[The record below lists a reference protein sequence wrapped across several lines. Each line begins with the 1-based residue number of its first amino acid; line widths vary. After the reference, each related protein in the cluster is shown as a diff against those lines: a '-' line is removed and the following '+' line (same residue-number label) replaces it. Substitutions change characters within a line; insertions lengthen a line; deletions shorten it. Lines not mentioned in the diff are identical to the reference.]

1 MNKILLPLSI
11 VALAAM
17 SQAVVIDTFGDFQF
31 AQFSNDGYS
40 VNTAPG
46 GTIAGAGAR
55 TYSADISANPNNRF
69 IRMANGSGNL
79 VIQTGSGVA
88 GNAFIILTGALNSG
102 APTSGNVSFPPLVD
116 HTPMNLNLSG
126 YNALEIDY
134 LGNDQASTGI
144 SVVVYDNTFA
154 NSDVSAVFN
163 PTVGNGTLSI
173 PFSSIF
179 NTVPASSV
187 GLIGLRV
194 DLPNANDIAF
204 GEVRAVPEP
213 ATMIAMGAGL
223 LALARRRRK

>member
-1 MNKILLPLSI
+1 MKKIFLPLGLVS
-11 VALAAM
+11 VAAM
-17 SQAVVIDTFGDFQF
+17 SQAVVIDTFGGNQF
-31 AQFSNDGYS
+31 AQFSVDGYS
-40 VNTAPG
+40 VNASPV
-46 GTIAGAGAR
+46 GTIASASAR
-55 TYSADISANPNNRF
+55 TFSADITANPNNRF
-69 IRMANGSGNL
+69 IRMQNTSGNL

-88 GNAFIILTGALNSG
+88 GSAFIILTGALNNG
-102 APTSGNVSFPPLVD
+102 APNSGSSSFPVLSD
-116 HTPMNLNLSG
+116 HTPMNLDLSG

-144 SVVVYDNTFA
+144 SVVVYDNMFA

-163 PTVGNGTLSI
+163 PTVGNGTLII

-179 NTVPASSV
+179 STVPANSV

-194 DLPNANDIAF
+194 GLPNGNDIAF

-213 ATMIAMGAGL
+213 GTMIAMGAGL

>member
-1 MNKILLPLSI
+1 MKKIFIPLTL
-11 VALAAM
+11 VAMAAV

-31 AQFSNDGYS
+31 ATFSNDGYS

-69 IRMANGSGNL
+69 IRMQNTSGNL

-102 APTSGNVSFPPLVD
+102 APNSGNVSFPPLGD
-116 HTPMNLNLSG
+116 HTPMNLNLSA

-179 NTVPASSV
+179 STVPASSV

>member
-1 MNKILLPLSI
+1 MKKIFIPLTL
-11 VALAAM
+11 VAMAAV

-31 AQFSNDGYS
+31 ASFSNDGYS

-55 TYSADISANPNNRF
+55 TFSADISANPNNRQ
-69 IRMANGSGNL
+69 IRMSNGSGNL
-79 VIQTGSGVA
+79 TIQTGSGVA

-102 APTSGNVSFPPLVD
+102 APNSGNVSFPPLGD
-116 HTPMNLNLSG
+116 HTPMNLNLSA

-179 NTVPASSV
+179 STVPASRV

>member
-1 MNKILLPLSI
+1 MKKIFIPLTL
-11 VALAAM
+11 VAMAAV
-17 SQAVVIDTFGDFQF
+17 SQAVVIDTFSDNQSATF
-31 AQFSNDGYS
+31 ATDGYS
-40 VNTAPG
+40 VNSAPG
-46 GTIAGAGAR
+46 GTIASAGAR
-55 TYSADISANPNNRF
+55 TFSADITANPNNRF
-69 IRMANGSGNL
+69 IRMQNTSGNL

-102 APTSGNVSFPPLVD
+102 APNSGSSSFPVLSD
-116 HTPMNLNLSG
+116 HTPMNLDLSG

-144 SVVVYDNTFA
+144 SVVVYDNMFA
-154 NSDVSAVFN
+154 NSGVSAVFN
-163 PTVGNGTLSI
+163 PTVGNGTLII

-179 NTVPASSV
+179 STVPANSV

-194 DLPNANDIAF
+194 GLPNGNDIAF

-213 ATMIAMGAGL
+213 GTMIAMGAGL

>member
-1 MNKILLPLSI
+1 MKKIFIPLTL
-11 VALAAM
+11 VAMAAV

-31 AQFSNDGYS
+31 ASFSNDGYS

-55 TYSADISANPNNRF
+55 TFSADISANPNNRQ
-69 IRMANGSGNL
+69 IRMQNLSGNL
-79 VIQTGSGVA
+79 TIQTGSGVA

-102 APTSGNVSFPPLVD
+102 APNSGNVSFPPLGD
-116 HTPMNLNLSG
+116 HTPMNLNLSA

-179 NTVPASSV
+179 STVPASSV

>member
-1 MNKILLPLSI
+1 MKKIFIPLTL
-11 VALAAM
+11 VAMAAV

-31 AQFSNDGYS
+31 ASFSNDGYS

-55 TYSADISANPNNRF
+55 TFSADISANPNNRQ
-69 IRMANGSGNL
+69 IRMSNGSGNL
-79 VIQTGSGVA
+79 TIQTGSGVA

-102 APTSGNVSFPPLVD
+102 APNSGNVSFPPLGD
-116 HTPMNLNLSG
+116 HTPMNLNLSA

-179 NTVPASSV
+179 STVPASSV

>member
-1 MNKILLPLSI
+1 MKKIFIPLTL
-11 VALAAM
+11 VAMAAV
-17 SQAVVIDTFGDFQF
+17 SQAVVIDTFGDNQF
-31 AQFSNDGYS
+31 ATFVTDGYS
-40 VNTAPG
+40 VNTAPV

-55 TYSADISANPNNRF
+55 TFSADISANPNNRQ
-69 IRMANGSGNL
+69 IRMQNLSGNL
-79 VIQTGSGVA
+79 LIQTGSGVA

-102 APTSGNVSFPPLVD
+102 APTSGGVSFPPLGD
-116 HTPMNLNLSG
+116 HTPMNLNLSA
-126 YNALEIDY
+126 YNTLEIDY

-144 SVVVYDNTFA
+144 SVVVYDNTFT
-154 NSDVSAVFN
+154 NSDVGAVFN
-163 PTVGNGTLSI
+163 PTVGNGTLII

-179 NTVPASSV
+179 STVPANSV

-194 DLPNANDIAF
+194 DLPNGNDIAF

>member
-1 MNKILLPLSI
+1 MKKIFLPLGLVS
-11 VALAAM
+11 VAAM
-17 SQAVVIDTFGDFQF
+17 SQAVVIDTFGGNQF
-31 AQFSNDGYS
+31 AQFSVDGYS
-40 VNTAPG
+40 VNASPV

-55 TYSADISANPNNRF
+55 TLSADIISNPNNRF
-69 IRMANGSGNL
+69 VRMTVGQGNL
-79 VIQTGSGVA
+79 VIQTGSGVGA
-88 GNAFIILTGALNSG
+88 SAFIILTGALNSG
-102 APTSGNVSFPPLVD
+102 APNSGNVSFPVLSD

-163 PTVGNGTLSI
+163 PNVGNGTLSI

>member
-1 MNKILLPLSI
+1 MKKIFIPLTL
-11 VALAAM
+11 VAMAAV
-17 SQAVVIDTFGDFQF
+17 SQAVVIDTFSDNQF
-31 AQFSNDGYS
+31 ATFSSDGYS
-40 VNTAPG
+40 VNTAPV

-69 IRMANGSGNL
+69 IRMQNTSGNL

-102 APTSGNVSFPPLVD
+102 APTSGGVSFPPLGD
-116 HTPMNLNLSG
+116 HTPMNLNLSA
-126 YNALEIDY
+126 YNTLEIDY

-144 SVVVYDNTFA
+144 SVVVYDNMFA

-179 NTVPASSV
+179 STVPANSV

-194 DLPNANDIAF
+194 DIPNGNDIAF

>member
-1 MNKILLPLSI
+1 MKKIFLPISLL
-11 VALAAM
+11 ALAAM
-17 SQAVVIDTFGDFQF
+17 SQAVVIDTFTDNQF
-31 AQFSNDGYS
+31 AQFASDGYS
-40 VNTAPG
+40 VNSSPVGA
-46 GTIAGAGAR
+46 IAGAGAR

-69 IRMANGSGNL
+69 IRMQNTSGNL
-79 VIQTGSGVA
+79 VIQAGSGVA
-88 GNAFIILTGALNSG
+88 GNAFIILTGALNAG
-102 APTSGNVSFPPLVD
+102 APTSGGVSFPPLGD
-116 HTPMNLNLSG
+116 HTPMNLDLSA

-134 LGNDQASTGI
+134 LGNDQASTGVA
-144 SVVVYDNTFA
+144 VVVYDNMFA

-179 NTVPASSV
+179 STVPANSV

-194 DLPNANDIAF
+194 DIPNGNDIAF
-204 GEVRAVPEP
+204 GEIRAVPEP